1 MNITFRQLRLFLA
14 LAETGSV
21 TGAARAV
28 HVTQPT
34 ASMQLREITDAIGLP
49 LYEVI
54 SRKVYLT
61 EAGHAL
67 AQTARSVA
75 AEWDSYVQQ
84 VDGLRGL
91 TRGKLRIAVVSTA
104 TYFVPRLLGG
114 FCQRFPDV
122 EIALEVLNRD
132 GVVARL
138 RDNQDDLYIMSRP
151 PLDMDLLDHVFL
163 PNRLVVIAPEASP
176 LCQKVNLTVQDLVS
190 ERFLLRESGSGTRM
204 AVDAHFAAIGFAPR
218 IRLEL
223 GSNEALKESVAAG
236 LGIAVMS
243 EHALGDTLQR
253 PGVRV
258 LSVATFPIN
267 GYWHVVHLGGKRL
280 SPLAGEFLRHL
291 RQIADQWPRTGTQDD
306 VKVDMSG
313 ELTG

>member
-14 LAETGSV
+14 LADTGSV
-21 TGAARAV
+21 TAAARAM

-34 ASMQLREITDAIGLP
+34 ASMQLREITEAIGLP

-61 EAGHAL
+61 EAGRAL

-75 AEWDSYVQQ
+75 SEWDSYQQ
-84 VDGLRGL
+84 QMDGLRGL

-138 RDNQDDLYIMSRP
+138 RENQDDLYIMSRP
-151 PLDMDLLDHVFL
+151 PLDLDLVDHVFL
-163 PNRLVVIAPEASP
+163 PNPLVVIAPESSA
-176 LCQKVNLTVQDLVS
+176 LCLESNLTVHDLAE
-190 ERFLLRESGSGTRM
+190 ERFLLRERGSGTRM
-204 AVDAHFAAIGFAPR
+204 AVDAHFQSLDFAPR
-218 IRLEL
+218 VRLEL
-223 GSNEALKESVAAG
+223 GSNEALKEAVAAG

-243 EHALGDTLQR
+243 EHALGDVAALS
-253 PGVRV
+253 GVRV
-258 LSVATFPIN
+258 LPVASFPIRSQ
-267 GYWHVVHLGGKRL
+267 WHVVHLHGKRL
-280 SPLAGEFLRHL
+280 SPLAEAFLGHL
-291 RQIADQWPRTGTQDD
+291 KQIAASWPNPGWATFKTF
-306 VKVDMSG
+306 
-313 ELTG
+313 